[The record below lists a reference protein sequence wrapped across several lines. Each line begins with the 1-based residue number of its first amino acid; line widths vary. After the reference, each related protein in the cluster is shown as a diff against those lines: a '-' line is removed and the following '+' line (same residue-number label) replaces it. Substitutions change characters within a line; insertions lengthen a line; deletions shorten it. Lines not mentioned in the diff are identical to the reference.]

1 MERKSLGQ
9 IRKENLTFLVHQFGS
24 QTNTASKLDI
34 IGFNQVT
41 ISDIIRPNGKRT
53 FHEHE
58 VRKIEEKLNIPK
70 YWMDKENLIEDGWHI
85 ICELKTF
92 DEHSMLRINKLLEF
106 IANQKV

>member
-24 QTNTASKLDI
+24 QTNTASKLNI

-41 ISDIIRPNGKRT
+41 ISDIIRSKRT
-53 FHEHE
+53 FHEYE

-70 YWMDKENLIEDGWHI
+70 YWMDKENLTEDGWHI
-85 ICELKTF
+85 ICELEIF